1 MIEQQSG
8 KVLVGGGRECGGLSL
23 DVEGDK
29 TPALMLCPICEVC
42 PVSHSLGQALCLNE
56 TNLNK

>member
-1 MIEQQSG
+1 MEKSWLGVEGSG
-8 KVLVGGGRECGGLSL
+8 GGLSL

-29 TPALMLCPICEVC
+29 TPTLMFCPICEVC